1 MMKISCDR
9 FQLPPPMPFYLK
21 IPFLKPYWDG
31 KEFLQILYAML
42 GRGVS
47 PLRVADMAKERF
59 GAKYAIATD
68 RARTACALGMSAL
81 DLKAGDEVICP
92 SFFCRTLTQG
102 ILQLGCV
109 PVYADIDMDFNINPE
124 SIKRC
129 ISARTKAIIMAH
141 MFGKLAKIDD
151 ILKIAKEHGLY
162 VLDDAA
168 VAAGAMHVGRHA
180 GTFGDFG
187 VISFNIG
194 KQMNATGGG
203 ILLTN
208 NDKVYGI
215 IKNKSL
221 RKRSVKKQIS
231 QVSYDIFY
239 YYFKRLSAP
248 VIAVK
253 RMFKT
258 RSIPQMYGLIDR
270 IPEELMGRTDL
281 SEEFTLPQRSGLF
294 DQLIPSEM
302 SITESS
308 IAGEQL
314 KKLDMINS
322 STIANSV
329 LLSLCLKDA
338 KEIALPQG
346 SYPENVFTYY
356 TIILK
361 EGDRYDLSKYLAGKG
376 IETQWTFYPL
386 HLQEKFGIYRHDDM
400 GNTEYLWKRVL
411 SLPVGPYLS
420 QKQIEYIGKCVK
432 GYFSGRKVSYE
443 YKEEIRQ
450 HHRGLT
456 ETKGEGIYF
465 NTKLDILQKH
475 GDSDSTVLELGC
487 GNGNFAVKLAPYVKH
502 IYGIDFTA
510 EMLASFKKI
519 IMMEGINNVTLANA
533 DMAELPFSKDTFDL
547 VFSYSAIY
555 YVRDQNKAIS
565 QSYRVL
571 KDNGAAI
578 FEFANL
584 YSLDGLHFKM
594 RFKFFQNFT
603 NLFKAKKLLRRC
615 GFNILKIR
623 YFQFVPNFLK
633 KGIIRRILEHDMG
646 NKTLEEC
653 ISSLPVLRIFAFRFI
668 FICNKT

>member
-1 MMKISCDR
+1 MKIGYEKVV
-9 FQLPPPMPFYLK
+9 LPPPMPFYLK

-31 KEFLQILYAML
+31 KEFLRILPAML
-42 GRGVS
+42 GRGIS
-47 PLRVADMAKERF
+47 PLRVADMAKDKF
-59 GAKYAIATD
+59 GVKYAVATD

-81 DLKAGDEVICP
+81 DLKSGDEVICP

-109 PVYADIDMDFNINPE
+109 PVYADVDMDFNINPE

-129 ISARTKAIIMAH
+129 ISTRTKAVIMVH
-141 MFGKLAKIDD
+141 MFGKLAKVDD
-151 ILKIAKEHGLY
+151 ILKIAKEHSLY

-168 VAAGAMHVGRHA
+168 IAAGAMHAGKYA

-215 IKNKSL
+215 INNKSL
-221 RKRSVKKQIS
+221 RKRSVKRQIS
-231 QVSYDIFY
+231 QVFYAVFY
-239 YYFKRLSAP
+239 YYFKKLSAP
-248 VIAVK
+248 IIAAK

-281 SEEFTLPQRSGLF
+281 SGEFTMPQRSGLF
-294 DQLIPSEM
+294 GQLIPSKM
-302 SITESS
+302 SNTESS

-314 KKLDMINS
+314 KKLDIINS
-322 STIANSV
+322 KTVANSV
-329 LLSLCLKDA
+329 LLSSCLKDV
-338 KEIALPQG
+338 KEIVLPQG

-361 EGDRYDLSKYLAGKG
+361 EGDRYDLAEYLARKG

-386 HLQEKFGIYRHDDM
+386 HLQEKFGVYRHDNLS
-400 GNTEYLWKRVL
+400 NTEYLWKRVL

-420 QKQIEYIGKCVK
+420 EKQIEYIAKCIK
-432 GYFSGRKVSYE
+432 GYFSGKKTLFD
-443 YKEEIRQ
+443 YKEEIKQ

-456 ETKGEGIYF
+456 GIKGEGIYF
-465 NTKLDILQKH
+465 NTKLNILQKH
-475 GDSDSTVLELGC
+475 SNSGSVVLELGC
-487 GNGNFAVKLAPYVKH
+487 GNGNFAVKLAPYVKR
-502 IYGIDFTA
+502 ICGVDFTA
-510 EMLASFKKI
+510 EMLASFKKK
-519 IMMEGINNVTLANA
+519 IMTEGIANVTLVNA
-533 DMAELPFSKDTFDL
+533 DMSELPFPKDTFDL
-547 VFSYSAIY
+547 IFSYSAIY
-555 YVRDQNKAIS
+555 YVREQDKAIS
-565 QSYRVL
+565 QSYRAL
-571 KDNGAAI
+571 KENGIAV

-584 YSLDGLHFKM
+584 YSIDGLHFKT

-603 NLFKAKKLLRRC
+603 NLFMAKKLLRRY
-615 GFNILKIR
+615 GFNIVKIR

-633 KGIIRRILEHDMG
+633 KGIIRRILEHDIG
-646 NKTLEEC
+646 SKTLDER
-653 ISSLPVLRIFAFRFI
+653 ISSLPFIRIFAFRLI